1 MTYPKCIAS
10 NCLGGQ
16 HLDNKMYIVPIASS
30 DCLGSDH
37 MLGGSITTYAIS
49 DLWQFDGF
57 QQVFW
62 FPLPM
67 KLIWAN
73 DKN

>member
-1 MTYPKCIAS
+1 MVTLMTCPKCIAS

-16 HLDNKMYIVPIASS
+16 HLDKEKYIA
-30 DCLGSDH
+30 LGSDH

-49 DLWQFDGF
+49 DLRQFDGF

-62 FPLPM
+62 FPPPM
-67 KLIWAN
+67 KLIWAY